1 MANLFAPPQDRK
13 PKQKLKSIFEDD
25 NLLIEKAR
33 EYLQLHQNWQN
44 SKSAGDGQRFM
55 FPTEIAEKLKISI
68 EDATELKEFAHS
80 PEYGEF
86 ERDHIFNTPHIS
98 VDYNGNE
105 IQKCV
110 HSFQLVGVGQ
120 RLPQRQN
127 IRIAHNR
134 VPTAT

>member
-1 MANLFAPPQDRK
+1 MQSQKRQKIITTIFQD
-13 PKQKLKSIFEDD
+13 DA
-25 NLLIEKAR
+25 LLIEKAR
-33 EYLQLHQNWQN
+33 AYLQLHQNWQN

-86 ERDHIFNTPHIS
+86 ERDHIFDTPHIS

-110 HSFQLVGVGQ
+110 HSFQLVGLGQ

>member
-1 MANLFAPPQDRK
+1 MQSQKRQKIITTIFQD
-13 PKQKLKSIFEDD
+13 DA
-25 NLLIEKAR
+25 LLIEKAR
-33 EYLQLHQNWQN
+33 AYLQLHQNWQN

-55 FPTEIAEKLKISI
+55 FPTEIAERLKISI

-86 ERDHIFNTPHIS
+86 ERDHIFDTPHIS

-110 HSFQLVGVGQ
+110 HSFQLVGLGQ